1 MKEGRITLRK
11 CHNHPPELSWLN
23 RIEAKPSASLE
34 AVFDTKTKTAC
45 EVFDTRK
52 IMEALQNI
60 KVEVNPVGDEGFSPL
75 ITAAFDGH
83 AGVVQLLLQ
92 CQGIDVNLI
101 GI

>member
-1 MKEGRITLRK
+1 MKDGRITQTK
-11 CHNHPPELSWLN
+11 DHNHRPDLSWLK
-23 RIEAKPSASLE
+23 RLEAKPSTSSQ

-45 EVFDTRK
+45 EVFDTTK

-60 KVEVNPVGDEGFSPL
+60 KAEVNPVGDDSFSPL
-75 ITAAFDGH
+75 ITAASDGH

-92 CQGIDVNLI
+92 CQDIDVNLI